1 MNKLC
6 WLLRLV
12 YRELVGKPGVEE
24 HERPRHHIVEVY
36 LWRSDSDLVI
46 CHKEVVHYLAWSGIG
61 EDRERPALWNIQEIQ
76 PTHLRV
82 GVDMRLVR
90 THAGHLLRPHTR
102 GIELMMVKEVALLPE
117 EIRSGLAKILR

>member
-1 MNKLC
+1 MRRVLVPVRMGLVCIASISALPASQSEMNKLC

-12 YRELVGKPGVEE
+12 DCELVGKPGVKE
-24 HERPRHHIVEVY
+24 HKRPRHHIVEVY
-36 LWRSDSDLVI
+36 FWRSDSDLVI
-46 CHKEVVHYLAWSGIG
+46 CHKEVIHYLAWPGIG

-90 THAGHLLRPHTR
+90 THAGHLLRPHT
-102 GIELMMVKEVALLPE
+102 
-117 EIRSGLAKILR
+117 